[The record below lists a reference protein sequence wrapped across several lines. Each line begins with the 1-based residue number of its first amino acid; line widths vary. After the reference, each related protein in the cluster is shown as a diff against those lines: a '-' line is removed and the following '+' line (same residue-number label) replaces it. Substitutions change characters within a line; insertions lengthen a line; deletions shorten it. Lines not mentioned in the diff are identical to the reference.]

1 MGPWEFPSLS
11 PEMETRTFEV
21 KCYLCS
27 FKCFSV
33 LQLKICAS
41 SSLCFLVRAAG
52 LGSVSVDLGSVSSSQ
67 RVTGQKLQAQSSSF
81 GFGKDFGPVVHLWE
95 SWAQGL
101 FMSV

>member
-1 MGPWEFPSLS
+1 MGPWEFPSFS

-21 KCYLCS
+21 RCYLCS

-41 SSLCFLVRAAG
+41 SSLCFLVRAAR
-52 LGSVSVDLGSVSSSQ
+52 LGSVSVGLGSVSSSQ
-67 RVTGQKLQAQSSSF
+67 RVTGQKLQAQSLSLAF
-81 GFGKDFGPVVHLWE
+81 GRDFDHVVLLWE
-95 SWAQGL
+95 SWAQGI

>member
-33 LQLKICAS
+33 LQLKICAP

-52 LGSVSVDLGSVSSSQ
+52 LGSVSVDLGSVASSQ
-67 RVTGQKLQAQSSSF
+67 RVTDQKLQAQSLSL
-81 GFGKDFGPVVHLWE
+81 DFGHLVHL
-95 SWAQGL
+95 
-101 FMSV
+101 